1 MANSAVIHY
10 PAITSIKLR
19 NFKIS
24 IPSIDE
30 QLEINRQINNE
41 TNRILTVIIRIVRDI
56 EIVIELKQSPITEVV
71 TDRIKVA

>member
-10 PAITSIKLR
+10 PAITPIKLR

-30 QLEINRQINNE
+30 QLEINRQINKE

>member
-1 MANSAVIHY
+1 MANSAVKPY

-24 IPSIDE
+24 VPSIDE
-30 QLEINRQINNE
+30 QLEIITQINIE
-41 TNRILTVIIRIVRDI
+41 INRILTVIIRIEREI

-71 TDRIKVA
+71 TARIKVA